1 MESLSQ
7 LGHTVKLDGVGNKGR
22 KFCYYFCE
30 GVELEH
36 KHLSRHFMI
45 GYVAFVFA
53 PVVAEASQMN

>member
-1 MESLSQ
+1 M
-7 LGHTVKLDGVGNKGR
+7 GHTVKLDGVGNKGR